1 MALSPNGRFLALYT
15 SANGGGKVWVVS
27 SDFQKSIL
35 DFTVPGE
42 HNTDGAVRQ
51 VGWVGD
57 DAVAVNWET
66 GRVVIIGPT
75 GGYLEYFH
83 NEGVWIIEDLD
94 GMRIYSTTTCDFVQ
108 KVPGML
114 RLTTNTKI

>member
-15 SANGGGKVWVVS
+15 GANGGGKVWVVS

-57 DAVAVNWET
+57 DAVAVSWEA

-94 GMRIYSTTTCDFVQ
+94 GMRIYSTTTCEFVQ

-114 RLTTNTKI
+114 GLLQY